1 MKQREI
7 NDIIHFINNDMKK
20 SNVILMAIAA
30 SAMVACTSKKMDD
43 NNAGIKPENLDTT
56 AVAGDDF
63 YQFACGGWM
72 DLHPLTAEYAR
83 YGSFDK
89 LAEDNREQLKGLI
102 EEITSKENE
111 QGSLA
116 QKIGD
121 LYNLV
126 MDTTRRESEG
136 IEPIK
141 PVLDEIAAITNRE
154 DIFKTMVN
162 HGIGAIDG
170 YFGMGIGADMMDSK
184 NNLVSMGQG
193 GLTLGE
199 KEYYLDTDEA
209 TTMIRD
215 SYKQHIVNM
224 FVLCGYDQEVAK
236 QKMESVLR
244 LETRLANVSRSA
256 TELRDPAANYHKM
269 SYDELK
275 AQYPGIDW
283 DYFFTTLGLEGVKE
297 VDMGQPEFFKE
308 VEAVLADADIEDEK
322 AYMEWQVISGAG
334 SQLTKALDDENF
346 NFFGKVL
353 SGRQEQQPWWKRAT
367 STVSGVLGEAL
378 GQLYVEKYFPA
389 EAKERMVN
397 LVKNLQIA
405 LGERIDAQ
413 EWMSDTTK
421 AKAHE
426 KLDAFYVK
434 VGYPDEW
441 KDYSKLS
448 IDPSKTYYDNL
459 QAASEFFWNDMIARK
474 FNKPVDPT
482 EWHMTPQT
490 VNAYYNPTTNEICF
504 PAGILQ
510 YPFFDMAADDAFNY
524 GAIGVVIGHEM
535 THGFDDQGRQFDKE
549 GNFNN
554 WWTDADA
561 EQFTERSQVLVD
573 HFNAIE
579 VLPGLKSNGSLTL
592 GENIA
597 DHGGLM
603 VAYQAFKNA
612 TKDQPQEVKYGFTPD
627 QRFFLAYAGVWA
639 GQIRD
644 EEIRNRVKSDPHSLG
659 RWRVNGT
666 LPHIDAWYE
675 AFGIDENNALYIA
688 PEQRAKIW

>member
-1 MKQREI
+1 
-7 NDIIHFINNDMKK
+7 MKK
-20 SNVILMAIAA
+20 SNLILMAIAA

-63 YQFACGGWM
+63 YQYACGGWM
-72 DLHPLTAEYAR
+72 ALHPLTAEYAR

-141 PVLDEIAAITNRE
+141 PVLNEIAAITNRE

-199 KEYYLDTDEA
+199 KEYYLDTDDA
-209 TTMIRD
+209 TTAIREA
-215 SYKQHIVNM
+215 YKQHIVKM
-224 FVLCGYDQEVAK
+224 FTLCGWDEATAQ

-244 LETRLANVSRSA
+244 LETRLATVSRSA

-269 SYDELK
+269 PYDDLK

-308 VEAVLADADIEDEK
+308 VEAVLANADIEDEK
-322 AYMEWQVISGAG
+322 AYMEWQVITGAA
-334 SQLTKALDDENF
+334 SKLTKALDDENF

-441 KDYSKLS
+441 KDYTKLS

-554 WWTDADA
+554 WWTDTDA

-573 HFNAIE
+573 HFNGIE